1 MILSEKYKEIMDQVR
16 VTDEMKQRVLR
27 NMKEQVEAE
36 KASKLRM
43 NVGNKVRTIRKQ
55 KSGERPE
62 SGKII
67 QSRFSVLWPDFQV
80 SFRCSLYHDAACGR
94 IDCAA
99 AAASGKWT
107 SAGSHGHGSRDGTGR
122 DHGGL

>member
-27 NMKEQVEAE
+27 NVKEQVEAE

-43 NVGNKVRTIRKQ
+43 NAGNKVRTIRKQ

-67 QSRFSVLWPDFQV
+67 QSRFFS
-80 SFRCSLYHDAACGR
+80 
-94 IDCAA
+94 
-99 AAASGKWT
+99 
-107 SAGSHGHGSRDGTGR
+107 
-122 DHGGL
+122 